1 MPRNGSGSGVD
12 TCYYA
17 GTIPTTLEPYPSETV
32 LEHLREEQHDRM
44 RLLENHGKTIGFSY
58 RSLKVP
64 VLLSCF
70 VFFPV
75 LLLFSSSSSS
85 YYSFSSLSPS
95 SASSFFLIFFSVLLD
110 PPAPGPVTVP
120 PWLQNN
126 DTLGPVMVPLWLKV

>member
-58 RSLKVP
+58 RSLKAP

-75 LLLFSSSSSS
+75 DLNFQTVGRTSCGVA
-85 YYSFSSLSPS
+85 PS
-95 SASSFFLIFFSVLLD
+95 TDALEHVSGF
-110 PPAPGPVTVP
+110 PVE
-120 PWLQNN
+120 L
-126 DTLGPVMVPLWLKV
+126 